1 MPSPIE
7 VADWHELDV
16 EDRDGVHVGRLVD
29 VYVGKD
35 SGEPEFLLVASGLLG
50 HRLHLVPAEGAARSG
65 DRVQVEATRAEIESA
80 PSIHADNDLEPDEE
94 GRLFEHYGRS
104 YEPHPDGVIIMR
116 RFVLIERG

>member
-16 EDRDGVHVGRLVD
+16 EDRDGAHVGRLVD

-35 SGEPEFLLVASGLLG
+35 SGEPEFLLVASGVLG
-50 HRLHLVPAEGAARSG
+50 HRLHLAPAEGATRSG
-65 DRVQVEATRAEIESA
+65 DRVQVDATGPEIESA

-94 GRLFEHYGRS
+94 RRLFEHYGRD
-104 YEPHPDGVIIMR
+104 YRPHPDGVIIMR